1 MKNGPAQWIKSSYS
15 SGEGGNCL
23 EWSPAHAG
31 AHGAVPIRDSK
42 APEGPALMFEPSAWS
57 AFVTG
62 VQAGEFTA

>member
-31 AHGAVPIRDSK
+31 THGTVPVRDSK
-42 APEGPALMFEPSAWS
+42 NPNGPAVTFHPTAWS

-62 VQAGEFTA
+62 VQAGDFPA